1 MMFWRSRQL
10 GEISLRRIHKIVPIL
25 LFLASASTFAEPRE
39 PFVIAIE
46 GESAE
51 AATATEAQ
59 TVYGDPPVPLVRNVT
74 SPTLTAFLPDPA
86 EATGTAVI
94 VAPGGAYI
102 MLAIEHEGTEVAS
115 WLADHGV
122 AAFVLKYRTAPMP
135 QSDAG
140 FKAMRDRQMREP
152 ELLGPIIEAQAPIAI
167 ADGRAAVKLLRSRAA
182 EWNLDPHRIGMLG
195 FSAGGGVATGTA
207 TQYEAGE
214 RPDFAALI
222 YGAGV
227 PGTIPDDAPP
237 LFNPCRRGRSG
248 RPCHA
253 QQGPLFALAGGRPFR
268 GTAPLFEG
276 RPRLRHARAGI
287 AERSLDR
294 DVSCV
299 VGSAGLSGT
308 HNPVVATCR

>member
-1 MMFWRSRQL
+1 MFRRSRQSS
-10 GEISLRRIHKIVPIL
+10 EISLRRILKIVPIL
-25 LFLASASTFAEPRE
+25 LFLASASTLAAPHE

-46 GESAE
+46 GESVE

-59 TVYGDPPVPLVRNVT
+59 MVYGDPAVPLVRNVT

-86 EATGTAVI
+86 QATGTAVI

-102 MLAIEHEGTEVAS
+102 MLAIAHEGTDVAR
-115 WLADHGV
+115 WLAARGV

-135 QSDAG
+135 PTDAG

-167 ADGRAAVKLLRSRAA
+167 ADGRAAVNLLRSRAA
-182 EWNLDPHRIGMLG
+182 EWHLDPHRIGMLG

-237 LFNPCRRGRSG
+237 LFI
-248 RPCHA
+248 
-253 QQGPLFALAGGRPFR
+253 LA
-268 GTAPLFEG
+268 A
-276 RPRLRHARAGI
+276 A
-287 AERSLDR
+287 D
-294 DVSCV
+294 D
-299 VGSAGLSGT
+299 
-308 HNPVVATCR
+308 PVVPATRSRELFSRWQEAGHSAELHLYSRGGHGFGMLRQGLPSDRWIETLHAWLVALD

>member
-1 MMFWRSRQL
+1 M
-10 GEISLRRIHKIVPIL
+10 HKIVLTL
-25 LFLASASTFAEPRE
+25 LFLASASAFAAPRE

-46 GESAE
+46 GESVE

-59 TVYGDPPVPLVRNVT
+59 TVYGDPAVPLVWNVT

-102 MLAIEHEGTEVAS
+102 MLAIEHEGTDVAR
-115 WLADHGV
+115 WLAERGI

-135 QSDAG
+135 PTEAG

-152 ELLGPIIEAQAPIAI
+152 ELLGPIIEAQAPISI
-167 ADGRAAVKLLRSRAA
+167 ADGSAAVRLLRSRAA
-182 EWNLDPHRIGMLG
+182 EWNLDPDRIGMLG
-195 FSAGGGVATGTA
+195 FSAGGGVTMGTA

-227 PGTIPDDAPP
+227 PESIADDAPP
-237 LFNPCRRGRSG
+237 LFI
-248 RPCHA
+248 
-253 QQGPLFALAGGRPFR
+253 LA
-268 GTAPLFEG
+268 A
-276 RPRLRHARAGI
+276 A
-287 AERSLDR
+287 D
-294 DVSCV
+294 D
-299 VGSAGLSGT
+299 
-308 HNPVVATCR
+308 PVVPASRSKELFSHWRAAGHPAELHLYSRGGHGFGMLEQGLPSDRWIEMFHAWVVSD